1 MLDADTVKTV
11 AKKVMPKSEE
21 TKARRC
27 MNRRVLYV
35 SILKLCGFQNA
46 DN

>member
-11 AKKVMPKSEE
+11 AKKVKPKSEE

-27 MNRRVLYV
+27 MNRRALYV
-35 SILKLCGFQNA
+35 GILKLFEFQHA
-46 DN
+46 DR